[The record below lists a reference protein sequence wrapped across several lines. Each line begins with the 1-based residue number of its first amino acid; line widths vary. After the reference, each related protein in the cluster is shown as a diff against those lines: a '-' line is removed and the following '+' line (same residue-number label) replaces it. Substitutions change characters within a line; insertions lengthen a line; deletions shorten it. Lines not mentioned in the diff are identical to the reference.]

1 MVRRAQVRSIAVL
14 RMPGTDWSQVAYPQL
29 HVHEPGTLAYASQ
42 RLDLRFGLT

>member
-29 HVHEPGTLAYASQ
+29 HVHEPGCYVCLPVLY
-42 RLDLRFGLT
+42 